1 MHSTNLSVQ
10 SQRRLANNNGQYG
23 NIPVRPV
30 SMTASGWGN
39 NNAQATDSAN
49 CVRAPFN
56 QYYST
61 ETNCMESAPP
71 NTNCNPRYINGVWP
85 YYMPY
90 AADSSSCGG
99 GLPPDILPQTLD
111 TNSVVQND
119 SWYSLDNVVL
129 QLMVNNIIGQLA
141 FTTTVDD
148 VLHSYT
154 LLFTQNDMIARDLF
168 APLIYRYSV
177 LMPDIDPALNQRAI
191 LEINLS
197 NGYVSVMFPMGNGS
211 SLLKFIMTSIQSA

>member
-1 MHSTNLSVQ
+1 
-10 SQRRLANNNGQYG
+10 
-23 NIPVRPV
+23 
-30 SMTASGWGN
+30 
-39 NNAQATDSAN
+39 
-49 CVRAPFN
+49 
-56 QYYST
+56 
-61 ETNCMESAPP
+61 
-71 NTNCNPRYINGVWP
+71 
-85 YYMPY
+85 
-90 AADSSSCGG
+90 
-99 GLPPDILPQTLD
+99 
-111 TNSVVQND
+111 VQND

>member
-1 MHSTNLSVQ
+1 M
-10 SQRRLANNNGQYG
+10 
-23 NIPVRPV
+23 

-39 NNAQATDSAN
+39 NNAQVTDSPS

-61 ETNCMESAPP
+61 EANCVESAPP
-71 NTNCNPRYINGVWP
+71 NTSCNPRYINGVWP

-90 AADSSSCGG
+90 AADASNCGG
-99 GLPPDILPQTLD
+99 GLPPDILPQILD
-111 TNSVVQND
+111 TNSIVQND

-129 QLMVNNIIGQLA
+129 QLMVNNIIGQLT
-141 FTTTVDD
+141 FTTTVDE
-148 VLHSYT
+148 VLHSYS
-154 LLFTQNDMIARDLF
+154 LIFTQNDMIARDLF

-177 LMPDIDPALNQRAI
+177 LMSDIDPALNQRAI

-211 SLLKFIMTSIQSA
+211 SLLKFIMTSIQSVV